1 MGICGSKE
9 PHHKKSIN
17 DIYADAN
24 ERHETSKNLIS
35 SLTLR
40 AVTYPDQLPSIGATL
55 EARIKQDYQ
64 KGNEL

>member
-9 PHHKKSIN
+9 PHHKKRIN
-17 DIYADAN
+17 DIYVDAN
-24 ERHETSKNLIS
+24 ERNETSKALITN
-35 SLTLR
+35 LTLR

-64 KGNEL
+64 KGSEL